1 MEDLLLP
8 AALQF
13 GNPLGQPG
21 SLGEIV
27 THSGPAVQMVLYL
40 LFAASVISWA
50 IIFYKFYQIYLARRG
65 SQRFA
70 RVFWDTKS
78 LSSVYTVSLEMN
90 TSPVAQVFRAGYQEL
105 VRLNGSREPSNPTDR
120 SAANGAEGIES
131 VELAMRRVIREQS
144 RWLERAL
151 TFLATTGSTAP
162 FIGLFGT
169 VWGIMNAFQGL
180 STVQS
185 SSLQAVAP
193 GIAEALVATAVGLA
207 AAIPAVM
214 AYNYFRRQVR
224 LLASDMEH
232 FAAEFL
238 NIARRHFL
246 SHTTSAPHLVPF

>member
-1 MEDLLLP
+1 MEYLLLP

-105 VRLNGSREPSNPTDR
+105 VRLTRAKRPNNP
-120 SAANGAEGIES
+120 AEGSLDSTELGGIEKTNTYARLYLALLGQIPWDAVPTIP
-131 VELAMRRVIREQS
+131 VEFLLLP
-144 RWLERAL
+144 RWLPFSSNGMAWPK
-151 TFLATTGSTAP
+151 ATAKASVRP
-162 FIGLFGT
+162 PWIWPSMIIGLMR
-169 VWGIMNAFQGL
+169 VP
-180 STVQS
+180 QS
-185 SSLQAVAP
+185 SSA
-193 GIAEALVATAVGLA
+193 
-207 AAIPAVM
+207 
-214 AYNYFRRQVR
+214 
-224 LLASDMEH
+224 
-232 FAAEFL
+232 
-238 NIARRHFL
+238 
-246 SHTTSAPHLVPF
+246 